1 MDVRSKPTMD
11 VPAQP
16 VRSATGA
23 TPPAIKL
30 ESDAS
35 YLDPAH

>member
-1 MDVRSKPTMD
+1 MLRSKPTMD

-23 TPPAIKL
+23 TPAAIQF
-30 ESDAS
+30 ESVAG
-35 YLDPAH
+35 